1 MSTSSPIHQCR
12 KFPTDLSSETLSIF
26 VLRPSCSL
34 PSSSFQ
40 ANISSSRGKNL
51 TIEAKG
57 TLSKDVGA
65 GTKLFLT
72 VKYNS
77 VSILKQEADLCDLLP
92 NVNLSCPIK
101 KGVLSIKDEVEITS
115 QVPEGKYIV
124 TADAYTEG
132 HKEVIT
138 CLEGTA
144 VFS

>member
-1 MSTSSPIHQCR
+1 M
-12 KFPTDLSSETLSIF
+12 
-26 VLRPSCSL
+26 
-34 PSSSFQ
+34 
-40 ANISSSRGKNL
+40 

-57 TLSKDVGA
+57 TLSKDVEA

-77 VSILKQEADLCDLLP
+77 VTILKQEADLCDLLP
-92 NVNLSCPIK
+92 SVNLSCPIK

-138 CLEGTA
+138 CLEGTE